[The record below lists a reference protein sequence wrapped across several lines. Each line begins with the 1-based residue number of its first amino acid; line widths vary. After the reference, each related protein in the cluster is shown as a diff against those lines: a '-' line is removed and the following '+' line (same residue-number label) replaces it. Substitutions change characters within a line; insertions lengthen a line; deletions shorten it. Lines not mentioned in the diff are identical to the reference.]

1 MDFYLTDIKTNN
13 RIHLPVNPTLV
24 TVPGRAAMIEYNFM
38 DKGTREFPNGNEAE
52 EITLEGFFPQQ
63 SLRNMSYVKSW
74 RSPNELIKELE
85 DYRTSGRMLKLLI
98 TETPVNMDM
107 FIREFTPV
115 WGYVD
120 RVPYTM
126 VLVRAEDCIIP
137 VAGSAQGNAVNGGG
151 NTSSRPEPPTPK
163 TYTVKS
169 GDSLWS
175 IAQRYLGNGS
185 RYTEIHVENKPP
197 LGSNPSLIY
206 PGQVLKLPV

>member
-24 TVPGRAAMIEYNFM
+24 PVPRKVAMIEYNFM
-38 DKGTREFPNGNEAE
+38 DKGKRVFPNGNDAE
-52 EITLEGFFPQQ
+52 EITLEGFFPQRA
-63 SLRNMSYVKSW
+63 LHNMSYVKSW

-85 DYRTSGRMLKLLI
+85 NYRATGQMLKFLI
-98 TETPVNMDM
+98 TETPVNLHV

-120 RVPYTM
+120 RVPYTIVM
-126 VLVRAEDCIIP
+126 VRAEDCIIP
-137 VAGSAQGNAVNGGG
+137 VYGSRQTNHDSVFA
-151 NTSSRPEPPTPK
+151 SSRSQPPTAR

-169 GDSLWS
+169 GDTLWG
-175 IAQRYLGNGS
+175 IAQKHLGNGR
-185 RYTEIHVENKPP
+185 RYTEIHTINKPP
-197 LGSNPSLIY
+197 LSSNPNLIQ